1 MPDLR
6 NNREAWPA
14 EREGYSDAPAAA
26 YASTGRAEARSLSPR
41 SSTIRIEELLGS
53 LMTGAGA
60 AWITYVVTV
69 AGVQPSALVWNS
81 HPVELTG
88 IGMLIWL
95 HAKYRRAT
103 QVK

>member
-1 MPDLR
+1 
-6 NNREAWPA
+6 
-14 EREGYSDAPAAA
+14 
-26 YASTGRAEARSLSPR
+26 
-41 SSTIRIEELLGS
+41 
-53 LMTGAGA
+53 MTGAGA

>member
-6 NNREAWPA
+6 NNNREAWPA
-14 EREGYSDAPAAA
+14 EREGYTEAPATA
-26 YASTGRAEARSLSPR
+26 YASMGGRAPARSPSG
-41 SSTIRIEELLGS
+41 STIRMEELLGS
-53 LMTGAGA
+53 LMTGGGA

-69 AGVQPSALVWNS
+69 GGIQPSALVWNS
-81 HPVELTG
+81 HPVEVAG

-103 QVK
+103 RVK

>member
-14 EREGYSDAPAAA
+14 EREGYTEAPAAA
-26 YASTGRAEARSLSPR
+26 YAVAGRANVRPSG
-41 SSTIRIEELLGS
+41 STIRMEELLGS
-53 LMTGAGA
+53 LMTGGGA

-69 AGVQPSALVWNS
+69 GGIQPSALVWNS
-81 HPVELTG
+81 HPVAVTG

-103 QVK
+103 RVR